1 MVVTIGVFVGNLS
14 NANVQRVV
22 SNHGWMLGE
31 RFNLDLITTSPE
43 NYDTHH
49 YRDKVGDQFSQS
61 SHGAIRALNH
71 YHSEYQPD
79 VIYHTNRPPI
89 HGGLVTA
96 LGKRTDTTTVFRY
109 PGDTF
114 QLYRVA
120 EGWKKIPYF
129 VLNNIIGQLPLALAD
144 KAVVLGPHGHDQ
156 LVSRGVSP
164 SNIAIL
170 PPAIDVDS
178 FRGSAPADLTIP
190 DDRKVVLFVGRRTH
204 LKGIKTIEAAIPEIL
219 ARREDL
225 QFVFVGKGKD
235 IIVDDEWADHVTLVG
250 RVPPSSVPAYL
261 QEAALLILPSLTE
274 GVPRVLLEALATR
287 TPVIARDVGEV
298 ATVTDNTFT
307 KDARFVELVTEF
319 ESLPIDTVDPFDRA
333 TLREYYVEFFENL

>member
-1 MVVTIGVFVGNLS
+1 VLLSPRSIDGPSIGSISLLSNRIPVILPCTLDRINPSLRLYRWSCFSTVFIMVVTIGVFVGNLS

-120 EGWKKIPYF
+120 EGWKKIPFFCSEQYYRPTAARSCR
-129 VLNNIIGQLPLALAD
+129 QSCCPRSTR
-144 KAVVLGPHGHDQ
+144 
-156 LVSRGVSP
+156 SR
-164 SNIAIL
+164 
-170 PPAIDVDS
+170 
-178 FRGSAPADLTIP
+178 SAFARCLT
-190 DDRKVVLFVGRRTH
+190 VQYCH
-204 LKGIKTIEAAIPEIL
+204 
-219 ARREDL
+219 
-225 QFVFVGKGKD
+225 
-235 IIVDDEWADHVTLVG
+235 
-250 RVPPSSVPAYL
+250 SSTGY
-261 QEAALLILPSLTE
+261 
-274 GVPRVLLEALATR
+274 
-287 TPVIARDVGEV
+287 
-298 ATVTDNTFT
+298 
-307 KDARFVELVTEF
+307 
-319 ESLPIDTVDPFDRA
+319 
-333 TLREYYVEFFENL
+333 